1 MSNIDCR
8 GRSKELNKEKLR
20 FLVVVVVVDA
30 LSARARGGDGYPRAG
45 VHDDCFQAAK
55 ILYKF

>member
-30 LSARARGGDGYPRAG
+30 LSGARGGDGYPRAG
-45 VHDDCFQAAK
+45 VHDGCFQAAK